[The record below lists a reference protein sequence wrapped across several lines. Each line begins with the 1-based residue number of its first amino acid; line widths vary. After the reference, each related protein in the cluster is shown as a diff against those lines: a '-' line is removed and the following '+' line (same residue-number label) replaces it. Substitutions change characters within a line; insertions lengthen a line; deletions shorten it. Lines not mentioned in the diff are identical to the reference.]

1 MAMQSARMMTARTF
15 APARTTAV
23 AHFAPVGARHATLK
37 SIEMRIKATQGVQK
51 ITKAMKMVAS
61 AKLREVQD
69 RNAIAKPFTDGAV
82 KFLKQY
88 DAIEESDS
96 GEKKSHLIIVMT
108 GDRGLCGSV
117 NTNVGKGTQRLIA
130 ESANDDIK
138 ILAVGKKGADII
150 SRTHPDLLVGTF
162 RDVGK
167 VPLNFTQACLVTD
180 AIVNIP
186 FDKATIVYTVFNN
199 AISQTTEMTT
209 IPSPSTIA
217 DNPSVIEEYEFD
229 TDNEAMLSVPDLVE
243 FQIAA
248 LMHGYLL
255 EVATSTEA
263 SRVQAMDNS
272 TNNAGEL
279 IDSLTL
285 VYNKARQAKITGELI
300 EIISGAEAV

>member
-1 MAMQSARMMTARTF
+1 MFTVPS
-15 APARTTAV
+15 V
-23 AHFAPVGARHATLK
+23 CVPVPTYPPTV
-37 SIEMRIKATQGVQK
+37 EMRIKATQGVQK

-82 KFLKQY
+82 NFLKQY
-88 DAIEESDS
+88 DGIEESDS
-96 GEKKSHLIIVMT
+96 AEKKTHLVIVMT

-130 ESANDDIK
+130 ESTNEDIK
-138 ILAVGKKGADII
+138 ILCVGKKGADII
-150 SRTHPDLLVGTF
+150 SRANSDLLVGTF
-162 RDVGK
+162 RDIGK

-199 AISQTTEMTT
+199 AISQTTEMTV

-243 FQIAA
+243 FQIAS

-272 TNNAGEL
+272 TNNAGDL
-279 IDSLTL
+279 IDNLTL